1 MLAFDYSDLNLKIE
15 DAQELAFEK
24 RFLFLQSHPSNF
36 GRELLQYM
44 RKSGA
49 VVHAINI
56 SSADWAYRL
65 GVKSDS
71 YWGRLSGWRTYLEHY
86 IEAHGITDIVYYA
99 DRRPYHRI
107 AHAIAQERGLN
118 AYAYEFGY
126 MRPDWITLEKGGL
139 GAFSHF
145 PEDPNQIVQAAAELD
160 HELPGGHYPYP
171 FLPEAFNEVAYNLGP
186 VFAPM
191 LFPFFERDRYY
202 HPLRDYISY
211 IPRLMVKSR
220 NNVRATAAIEA
231 LKASGEPYFV
241 VPMQLQND
249 YQIRHNSHYTH
260 LSEFIRDTLES
271 FEIYAD
277 KDTRLVF
284 KLHPLD
290 NNIERWPRA
299 IMKLARTFGL
309 QERVDVIDGGNLAH
323 LLADAKGVVLV
334 NSTTGVHAVRLHVPV
349 KVMGIAT
356 YDIPG
361 LTDPQSID
369 GFWQNPR
376 QPNEELLDAT
386 LKLMSASIQVKGNFF
401 TKPGKAVA
409 IPEFARRLMT
419 GDINGHGAYVPVP
432 PRLQRARRMNVPIPA
447 DCYEWSSE

>member
-1 MLAFDYSDLNLKIE
+1 MLAFDYQDIEVNIEEASDLAL
-15 DAQELAFEK
+15 EK

-36 GRELLQYM
+36 GRELLCHM
-44 RKSGA
+44 RESGTA
-49 VVHAINI
+49 VHAINL
-56 SSADWAYRL
+56 SAADWAYRL
-65 GVKSDS
+65 GIKSDS
-71 YWGRLSGWRTYLEHY
+71 YWGRLSGWRSYLERY
-86 IEAHGITDIVYYA
+86 IDCHGITDIVYYA

-126 MRPDWITLEKGGL
+126 MRPDWITLEKGGM

-145 PEDPNQIVQAAAELD
+145 PEDPNQIVQAAAKLD
-160 HELPGGHYPYP
+160 YELPGGHYPYP

-186 VFAPM
+186 VFAPI

-211 IPRLMVKSR
+211 IPRLLVKSR
-220 NNVRATAAIEA
+220 NNDKATTAIQE
-231 LKASGEPYFV
+231 LKASGKPYFV

-260 LSEFIRDTLES
+260 LSEFVREVLVS
-271 FEIYAD
+271 FKSYAD
-277 KDTRLVF
+277 RDCQLVF
-284 KLHPLD
+284 KMHPLD
-290 NNIERWPRA
+290 NNIERWPHS
-299 IMKLARTFGL
+299 IMKLARKFGL
-309 QERVDVIDGGNLAH
+309 EDRVVVVDGGNLAH
-323 LLADAKGVVLV
+323 LLKDARGVVLV
-334 NSTTGVHAVRLHVPV
+334 NSTTGIHAVRMHIPV

-356 YDIPG
+356 YDVPG
-361 LTDPQSID
+361 VTDPQSID
-369 GFWQNPR
+369 RFWQAPR
-376 QPNEELLDAT
+376 KPNEELLNAA

-409 IPEFARRLMT
+409 IPEFAHRLMT
-419 GDINGHGAYVPVP
+419 GDVNGHGAFVPVP

-447 DCYEWSSE
+447 DCYQWADV